1 MPHYKL
7 TYFNMMGRAEPLRLI
22 FAQAGQD
29 YEDCRITHEEWATFK
44 SKTPFGQMPV
54 LEVDGKMLGQSPA
67 IFTYLA
73 KQFGLNGKDDWEAAK
88 IQMLQAGIEDLITK
102 CFPWFLEH
110 DADKKKEL
118 CDKMVPEHVTPWLER
133 YEKFLTDNGTG
144 YFVGN
149 DLTAAD
155 LGLFNFMAF
164 ISNALCPETF
174 KNFSELV
181 KFQER
186 IGALPKIA
194 AWIEKRPK
202 TDT

>member
-7 TYFNMMGRAEPLRLI
+7 TYFNMMGRAEVLRLL

-29 YEDCRITHEEWATFK
+29 YEDCRITQEEWATFK
-44 SKTPFGQMPV
+44 PKTPFGQMPV
-54 LEVDGKMLGQSPA
+54 LEVDGKMLAQTGA
-67 IFTYLA
+67 ITFYLA
-73 KQFGLNGKDDWEAAK
+73 NQFGLNGKDDWEAAK
-88 IQMLQAGIEDLITK
+88 IQMLHGGAEDLMTHMI
-102 CFPWFLEH
+102 PWFREQ

-118 CDKMVPEHVTPWLER
+118 CDKLIAEHVTPWLER

-149 DLTAAD
+149 DVTVAD
-155 LGLFNFMAF
+155 LGMFQFTRFFANF
-164 ISNALCPETF
+164 LCPETF
-174 KNFSELV
+174 KKFSELV

-202 TDT
+202 TDM